1 MDTLPTHP
9 TPVDIEMG
17 AEKQPEKNWFG
28 SWGKKKHAANGTPAT
43 GAQNG
48 YGYGGSAYTGNI

>member
-9 TPVDIEMG
+9 TPADVEMG
-17 AEKQPEKNWFG
+17 EKQPEKNWFG

-43 GAQNG
+43 GAQG

>member
-1 MDTLPTHP
+1 
-9 TPVDIEMG
+9 MG

-28 SWGKKKHAANGTPAT
+28 SWGKKKHATAATGTPAT

>member
-1 MDTLPTHP
+1 
-9 TPVDIEMG
+9 MG

-48 YGYGGSAYTGNI
+48 YGYGGSAYSGNI